1 MSSTDKTSA
10 LDSVDKVVDSG
21 GPPHDGRQPTA
32 VGHGALGGRLLVA
45 LAAVMWSS
53 SGLFAKAT
61 TFEVWP
67 PEDRGVL
74 LAFWRAAFAGLLL
87 LPAVRRPKWD
97 VKLVPL
103 CVAFAAMNV
112 TYLSAMTLTTAA
124 NAIWLQSTAP
134 WWVFLVGVLVLGE
147 PFAPRE
153 RLPLVVGGLG
163 LAIILWFE
171 VQGQARAGV
180 LCGLVSGFSYAGVVL
195 SLRALRGLDTV
206 WIVAVAHLVTAAVI
220 FPYMLYLN
228 AWPTMVQLPVLAG
241 FGLFQMALPYVF
253 FARGLRSITSQ
264 EATVIGLL
272 EPILLPVW
280 VYMAWEE
287 VPAPWTLVGGGLI
300 LAGLV
305 LRYGVPLLRDRG
317 RVGQAPRA

>member
-1 MSSTDKTSA
+1 MSDE
-10 LDSVDKVVDSG
+10 SVDKLATGAIQGAAG
-21 GPPHDGRQPTA
+21 GAMQELAARA
-32 VGHGALGGRLLVA
+32 MRGRLLVA
-45 LAAVMWSS
+45 VAAILWSS

-61 TFEVWP
+61 TFAVWP
-67 PEDRGVL
+67 VDSRGIL

-87 LPAVRRPKWD
+87 LPAVRRPQWD
-97 VKLVPL
+97 VRLVPL
-103 CVAFAAMNV
+103 CAAFAVMNV

-134 WWVFLVGVLVLGE
+134 WWVLLVGVLVLGE
-147 PFAPRE
+147 AFPRSDKV
-153 RLPLVVGGLG
+153 PLLVGGLG

-171 VQGQARAGV
+171 LQGQGRTGI

-206 WIVAVAHLVTAAVI
+206 WIVAVAHLVTAALI
-220 FPYMLYLN
+220 FPVVVYLDT
-228 AWPTMVQLPVLAG
+228 WPTMRQLPVLAG
-241 FGLFQMALPYVF
+241 FGVLQMALPYVL

-272 EPILLPVW
+272 EPVLLPVW
-280 VYMAWEE
+280 VYLAWDE
-287 VPAPWTLVGGGLI
+287 VPAPWTIVGGGLI

-305 LRYGVPLLRDRG
+305 LRYGVPWWRG
-317 RVGQAPRA
+317 RSRAA

>member
-1 MSSTDKTSA
+1 VDDLTIEAPDPRRASA
-10 LDSVDKVVDSG
+10 
-21 GPPHDGRQPTA
+21 T
-32 VGHGALGGRLLVA
+32 GALGGRLWVA
-45 LAAVMWSS
+45 LAAVMWST
-53 SGLFAKAT
+53 SGLFAKAE
-61 TFEVWP
+61 TFDVWP
-67 PEDRGVL
+67 ADSRGVL
-74 LAFWRAAFAGLLL
+74 LAFWRAAFAGVLL

-97 VKLVPL
+97 WRLVPL
-103 CVAFAAMNV
+103 CAAFAVMNV

-134 WWVFLVGVLVLGE
+134 WWVFLAGVLVLGE
-147 PFAPRE
+147 PFAKSE
-153 RLPLVVGGLG
+153 RAPLVVGGLG
-163 LAIILWFE
+163 LAVILWFE

-180 LCGLVSGFSYAGVVL
+180 LCGLASGFSYAGVVL

-220 FPYMLYLN
+220 FPYV
-228 AWPTMVQLPVLAG
+228 AWVGTWPSAGQLPVLAG
-241 FGLFQMALPYVF
+241 FGLLQMALPYVF
-253 FARGLRSITSQ
+253 FARGLRAITSQ

-280 VYMAWEE
+280 VYLAWGE

-305 LRYGVPLLRDRG
+305 LRYGVPLVRG
-317 RVGQAPRA
+317 RISHRVSEFLM